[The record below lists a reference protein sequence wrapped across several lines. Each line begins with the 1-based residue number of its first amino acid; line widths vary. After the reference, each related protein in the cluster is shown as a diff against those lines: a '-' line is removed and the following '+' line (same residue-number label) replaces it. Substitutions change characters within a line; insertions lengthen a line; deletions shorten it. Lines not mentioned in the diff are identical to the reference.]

1 MLLQDKVE
9 FELSAISIPRASWWT
24 VLQKEVE
31 SDSFYSGRHSQKYV
45 KRDGVFFYKG
55 KILLSPTSSLLTVV
69 LTENHSTPTG
79 GHFGYHKT
87 FARVKSCF
95 TWPNMQRS
103 VKDFVRN
110 CDICQRC
117 KTECSLPGGLLQPL
131 PIPEKIWSDISMD
144 FIEGLPQSKGKSVI
158 MVVVDRLTKYAHFIP
173 LSHPFTAVTVAHAFV
188 DQVVRHHGIPTS
200 IVSDRDKVFVSSFWQ
215 TLFQLQGTKI
225 SMSSSYHPQSDGQ
238 TEVVESDA

>member
-69 LTENHSTPTG
+69 LTENHSTLTG

-87 FARVKSCF
+87 FARVKLCF

-117 KTECSLPGGLLQPL
+117 KTECSFSWRTPSTTSNPRKDMVRYFHGFYRGA
-131 PIPEKIWSDISMD
+131 SS
-144 FIEGLPQSKGKSVI
+144 IE
-158 MVVVDRLTKYAHFIP
+158 R
-173 LSHPFTAVTVAHAFV
+173 
-188 DQVVRHHGIPTS
+188 
-200 IVSDRDKVFVSSFWQ
+200 
-215 TLFQLQGTKI
+215 KI
-225 SMSSSYHPQSDGQ
+225 SYYGGGRPID
-238 TEVVESDA
+238 